1 MNNMQI
7 KINTSELGAE
17 ASAFMEELTK
27 MLQEQ
32 AGGQNV
38 SVVEETVSVPNTKGV
53 VLSGV
58 LLTFASEVA
67 KGVAVALILRV
78 VDDLIDK
85 FYSKKDAKN
94 VTVTES
100 PNGVVIINNG
110 DHNTYNVTVNVVDD

>member
-1 MNNMQI
+1 MNNIQI

>member
-110 DHNTYNVTVNVVDD
+110 DHNTYNITVNVVDD